1 MGEIFLPQLDPKL
14 FQVSLLVSSKH
25 LNKWQ
30 AENGLFSVNYLLSMM
45 MSNLLLSMEYDK
57 LTIFYNSRNT

>member
-1 MGEIFLPQLDPKL
+1 MGEIFLPQLDSKL

-25 LNKWQ
+25 LNKSQ

-45 MSNLLLSMEYDK
+45 MSNLLLSVEYDK
-57 LTIFYNSRNT
+57 LTIFCNSRNT